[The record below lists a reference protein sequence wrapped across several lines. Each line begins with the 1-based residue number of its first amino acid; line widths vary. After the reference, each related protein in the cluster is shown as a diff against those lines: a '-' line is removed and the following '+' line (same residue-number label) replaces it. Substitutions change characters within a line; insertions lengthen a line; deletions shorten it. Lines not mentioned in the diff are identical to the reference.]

1 MPGTKEA
8 VTTLGTKDAVAT
20 IAVKDLERA
29 KKFYEGVLGF
39 KRTGSPDSEMQ
50 LYKSGNST
58 LMVYRSPYAGTN
70 QATVATWGVG
80 AAFDGIVQDLKAKG
94 VAFEHY
100 DMPGVTRT
108 GDVHEVP
115 GRFKAVWFKDSDGN
129 ILHVNSG

>member
-1 MPGTKEA
+1 MPTTTQAG
-8 VTTLGTKDAVAT
+8 TTLGSRDAIVT

-29 KKFYEGVLGF
+29 KKFYESTLGF
-39 KRTGSPDSEMQ
+39 KRTGEPDSEMQ

-58 LMVYRSPYAGTN
+58 VMIYRSQYAGTN

-80 AAFDGIVQDLKAKG
+80 TAFDGIIQDLKAKG

-100 DMPGVTRT
+100 DLPGMTRK

-115 GRFKAVWFKDSDGN
+115 GRFKAAWFKDPDGN